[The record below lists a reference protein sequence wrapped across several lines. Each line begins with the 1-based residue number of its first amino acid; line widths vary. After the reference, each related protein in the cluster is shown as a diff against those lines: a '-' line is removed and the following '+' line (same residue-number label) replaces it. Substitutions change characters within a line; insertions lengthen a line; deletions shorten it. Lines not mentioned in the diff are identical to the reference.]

1 HTFLSPG
8 PRGIT
13 PAFGYGAPHSSARGT
28 STLPINALLSAHYAR
43 PTPQAL
49 VDAYQQLFAPP
60 GWGMLMACS
69 AVLFLAARFVWTP
82 STESPDRGGFSLS
95 EAVLGIS
102 LVLFP
107 LLVFAFARMFTNTFH
122 VRYTLPALFGYS
134 AIAALLVSLLPRG
147 TILARILSSLLVLVM
162 MVASIREIGHN
173 PAVPEIDVLQAARED
188 LPIVVS
194 EGQQFIEL
202 MQNAPPPLRD
212 RLVYL
217 TTPPEVPNPDPT
229 NENIVKNWTA
239 IYPLPVYPARE
250 FLAGHRVFM
259 LYHTGASS
267 QTMTDWI
274 AKHARSSA
282 VVGHKGDKWVF
293 LVSP

>member
-1 HTFLSPG
+1 M
-8 PRGIT
+8 
-13 PAFGYGAPHSSARGT
+13 
-28 STLPINALLSAHYAR
+28 
-43 PTPQAL
+43 
-49 VDAYQQLFAPP
+49 LFR
-60 GWGMLMACS
+60 S
-69 AVLFLAARFVWTP
+69 
-82 STESPDRGGFSLS
+82 
-95 EAVLGIS
+95 
-102 LVLFP
+102 
-107 LLVFAFARMFTNTFH
+107 
-122 VRYTLPALFGYS
+122 
-134 AIAALLVSLLPRG
+134 
-147 TILARILSSLLVLVM
+147 
-162 MVASIREIGHN
+162 
-173 PAVPEIDVLQAARED
+173 
-188 LPIVVS
+188 
-194 EGQQFIEL
+194 GQQFIEL
-202 MQNAPPPLRD
+202 MQNAPPRLRD

-274 AKHARSSA
+274 AKRARSAA